1 LCFRILPCALSLT
14 ALLVLPGCGD
24 DPTATV
30 DEAQVGRVLDEGDEP
45 PERGMGSMTM
55 TDDAMAKQLADASG
69 IAVDEGRIKQQQ
81 AKFIELASEFQRVTG
96 RTLQGTTL
104 SSGEAAILRTMLSRE
119 KDVSTQGLLQE
130 ILNTKSEIEELHGRI
145 DALKEDLP
153 TPQTV
158 KRGDGHLKMAID
170 WLVAQHN
177 LEAKEADRLARRS
190 LLTDQLAPGMEVWHF
205 YADGVYGTTVSQGS
219 AKVSPY
225 FLNVHKMR
233 TVERERDEAI
243 QLAASLEAEIV
254 VLEKTR
260 DSLRRDLARTQQEKR
275 EVEIRNEDLV
285 VENTDLITES
295 ESVYFHIDT
304 RRRLREQDVITP
316 IGIRLKDWREDL
328 FQDKMDL
335 RYDYEIEVAARDFGV
350 PRINGVKL
358 LPSGMFHEGRDYSVS
373 LGEGKKTARITLEN
387 ISKFKNSAFVV
398 VLK

>member
-1 LCFRILPCALSLT
+1 
-14 ALLVLPGCGD
+14 
-24 DPTATV
+24 
-30 DEAQVGRVLDEGDEP
+30 
-45 PERGMGSMTM
+45 
-55 TDDAMAKQLADASG
+55 
-69 IAVDEGRIKQQQ
+69 
-81 AKFIELASEFQRVTG
+81 
-96 RTLQGTTL
+96 
-104 SSGEAAILRTMLSRE
+104 
-119 KDVSTQGLLQE
+119 
-130 ILNTKSEIEELHGRI
+130 
-145 DALKEDLP
+145 
-153 TPQTV
+153 
-158 KRGDGHLKMAID
+158 
-170 WLVAQHN
+170 
-177 LEAKEADRLARRS
+177 
-190 LLTDQLAPGMEVWHF
+190 
-205 YADGVYGTTVSQGS
+205 
-219 AKVSPY
+219 
-225 FLNVHKMR
+225 
-233 TVERERDEAI
+233 
-243 QLAASLEAEIV
+243 

-285 VENTDLITES
+285 VENTDLVTES